1 MAAEKYF
8 VKLLK
13 YAAIGVA
20 VVPLSIVTHEL
31 GHFLF
36 YHLFGADNVQL
47 HSVSVSADKD
57 ALGNV
62 QKAIVNIVGPIIS
75 YLTIA
80 LAFFLTRKR
89 YVAFW
94 VILALAAPLGRIV
107 NFVYLYFRA
116 LGYSPNP
123 NFDEFN
129 FSRNLNIEPLWLSI
143 LTAFIVLATMFVFFK
158 KSWKEGRF
166 KELIAVIVS
175 LVCGVLVWMLI
186 GGLILP

>member
-1 MAAEKYF
+1 MAAENYF

-13 YAAIGVA
+13 YAAIGIA
-20 VVPLSIVTHEL
+20 VVPLSIITHEL

-36 YHLFGADNVQL
+36 YHLFGAGNVQL
-47 HSVSVSADKD
+47 NSVSVSADKD
-57 ALGNV
+57 ALSAF
-62 QKAIVNIVGPIIS
+62 QKAVVNIVGPIIS

-80 LAFFLTRKR
+80 LAFFLTRKK
-89 YVAFW
+89 YVPFW

-143 LTAFIVLATMFVFFK
+143 LTSIIVLLTIFVFLR
-158 KSWKEGRF
+158 KSWKDGGF
-166 KELIAVIVS
+166 KELIAVILS
-175 LVCGVLVWMLI
+175 LVGGVLVWMLI